1 MEVSLNN
8 KATSSGTSDAADAT
22 GTFEAIPF
30 DKESSLS
37 PPISSD
43 VSSSSTTASASG
55 EQYGTG
61 VLYNNFVKNN
71 FLHKQTNS
79 LKKKLELR
87 ISFCKC

>member
-55 EQYGTG
+55 EQYGT
-61 VLYNNFVKNN
+61 V
-71 FLHKQTNS
+71 
-79 LKKKLELR
+79 
-87 ISFCKC
+87 